1 MTLNSSMVLRLDSR
15 ANKPKSPVNIII
27 RSRSFNLNTMLGF
40 RSLKRQP
47 KIIFE
52 TITIIKKTKITI
64 EGDSQFDFVCR
75 RDQSTDKGDVRP
87 PNEVD
92 KDVPVTDSDDYYDD
106 ELTTTEDNKKKEDDA
121 GKLNSWLKCLNEKGC
136 ISAESNH

>member
-1 MTLNSSMVLRLDSR
+1 M
-15 ANKPKSPVNIII
+15 
-27 RSRSFNLNTMLGF
+27 
-40 RSLKRQP
+40 
-47 KIIFE
+47 
-52 TITIIKKTKITI
+52 
-64 EGDSQFDFVCR
+64 CR

-106 ELTTTEDNKKKEDDA
+106 ELTTTEDNKKKEDYS

-136 ISAESNH
+136 IAAELTYPSL